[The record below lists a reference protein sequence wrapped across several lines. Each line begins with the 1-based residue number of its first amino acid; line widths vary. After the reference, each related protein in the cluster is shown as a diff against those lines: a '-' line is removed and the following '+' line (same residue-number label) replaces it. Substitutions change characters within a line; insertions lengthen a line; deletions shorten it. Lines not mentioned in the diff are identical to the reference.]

1 MSPHGVDSALGL
13 PAGYYLFFWKRKG
26 ATVADIDPA
35 SATGQVEDKTPDPSA
50 DDSAAADL
58 ADVLDE
64 TDVEPVKPKKPPR
77 VDKLF
82 RAMERMNASDLHFK
96 ADSPARVRVRG
107 SIRAMSTGPMSNAK
121 IEKLLFE
128 IMTDDQR
135 RRFEQNGAMD
145 FAYQVSGGSRFRV
158 NVFRQRGLCSMA
170 ARRISSEILPYEGL
184 HLPVSLAR
192 LAEKHQGLVL
202 VAGITGSGKSTTIAS
217 MLEQINK
224 TRACHIVTLEDP
236 IEFQYSDKKAF
247 VNQREI
253 GLDVQDFHDA
263 LKYLMR
269 QDPDVV
275 LIGEMRDQETFAAA
289 LHAAESGHL
298 VFGTV
303 HANGT
308 AGTITRLLELFPEA
322 ARSLVRTSLVFNL
335 QGIVCQKLLKTIRP
349 DVPRVP
355 CVEVCLCNATV
366 RKLLADGRD
375 ADIISVIKASYGE
388 GMVDFNESLRQLVEE
403 EIIDTDTAYAA
414 APNPE
419 ELKMKLKGIN
429 IAGAGIIG

>member
-1 MSPHGVDSALGL
+1 MADTDQAKSQAVDKPGNGGGSAND
-13 PAGYYLFFWKRKG
+13 
-26 ATVADIDPA
+26 TVGPDLHDVI
-35 SATGQVEDKTPDPSA
+35 EDK
-50 DDSAAADL
+50 
-58 ADVLDE
+58 
-64 TDVEPVKPKKPPR
+64 DVEPVKPKKPPR

-82 RAMERMNASDLHFK
+82 RAMEKMNASDLHFK

-107 SIRAMSTGPMSNAK
+107 AIRAMSTGPMSNAK

-128 IMTDDQR
+128 IMNDDQR
-135 RRFEQNGAMD
+135 RKFEERGAMD
-145 FAYQVSGGSRFRV
+145 FAYQVEGGARFRV
-158 NVFRQRGLCSMA
+158 NVFRQRGMCSMA
-170 ARRISSEILPYEGL
+170 ARRISSEILPYEKL
-184 HLPVSLAR
+184 HLPPSLAK
-192 LAEKHQGLVL
+192 LAEKHQGLIL

-217 MLEQINK
+217 MIEQINK
-224 TRACHIVTLEDP
+224 SRPCHIVTLEDP
-236 IEFQYSDKKAF
+236 IEFQYEDKKAF
-247 VNQREI
+247 INQREI
-253 GLDVQDFHDA
+253 GLDVHDFHDA

-303 HANGT
+303 HANGV
-308 AGTITRLLELFPEA
+308 AGTITRVLELFPEN
-322 ARSLVRTSLVFNL
+322 ARALVRTSLVFNL

-355 CVEVCLCNATV
+355 CIEVCLCTATV
-366 RKLLADGRD
+366 RKLLTDGRD
-375 ADIISVIKASYGE
+375 ADIIGVIKSSYSE
-388 GMVDFNESLRQLVEE
+388 GMLDFNESLRQLVEE
-403 EIIDTDTAYAA
+403 EYIDTDTAYAA

-429 IAGAGIIG
+429 IAGAGLIG

>member
-1 MSPHGVDSALGL
+1 MADTDQVATNDKQQ
-13 PAGYYLFFWKRKG
+13 PA
-26 ATVADIDPA
+26 IDA
-35 SATGQVEDKTPDPSA
+35 KSST
-50 DDSAAADL
+50 
-58 ADVLDE
+58 
-64 TDVEPVKPKKPPR
+64 EPVGPDLHDVIDDKDIEPAKPKKPPR

-82 RAMERMNASDLHFK
+82 RAMEKMNASDLHFK

-107 SIRAMSTGPMSNAK
+107 GIKAMSTGPMSNAK

-128 IMTDDQR
+128 IMND
-135 RRFEQNGAMD
+135 EQKRKFAERGAMD
-145 FAYQVSGGSRFRV
+145 FAYQVEGGARFRV
-158 NVFRQRGLCSMA
+158 NVFRQRGMCSMA
-170 ARRISSEILPYEGL
+170 ARRISAEILPYEKL
-184 HLPVSLAR
+184 HLPPSLGK
-192 LAEKHQGLVL
+192 LAEKHQGLIL

-217 MLEQINK
+217 MIEQVNK
-224 TRACHIVTLEDP
+224 TRPCHIVTLEDP
-236 IEFQYSDKKAF
+236 IEFQYTDKKAF

-253 GLDVQDFHDA
+253 GLDVHDFHDA

-303 HANGT
+303 HANGV
-308 AGTITRLLELFPEA
+308 AGTITRVLELFPENT
-322 ARSLVRTSLVFNL
+322 RSLVRTSLVFNL

-355 CVEVCLCNATV
+355 CIEVCLCNATV
-366 RKLLADGRD
+366 RKLLTESRD
-375 ADIISVIKASYGE
+375 ADIINVIKSSYGE
-388 GMVDFNESLRQLVEE
+388 GMLDFNESLRKLVEE
-403 EIIDTDTAYAA
+403 EFIDTDTAYAA

-429 IAGAGIIG
+429 IAGAGLIG